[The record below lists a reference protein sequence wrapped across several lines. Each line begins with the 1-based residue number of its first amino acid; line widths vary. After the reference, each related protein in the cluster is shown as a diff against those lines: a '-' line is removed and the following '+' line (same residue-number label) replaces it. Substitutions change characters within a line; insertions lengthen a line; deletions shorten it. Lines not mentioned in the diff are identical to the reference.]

1 MRILVYSRVFFLEQ
15 ITLPCRFILIKL
27 FVNKYPPPSFLLFSQ
42 EIRQALLTVLFLED
56 MNLSEVSTVL
66 LHAKQTQGLSFAQI
80 GEKLGRDE
88 VWVAALFYGQ
98 ASVADENELKK
109 LSAALQLNLTAEQ
122 IYQLTHPPF
131 KGSILPSF
139 PPTDPLL
146 YRFHEILAQYGV
158 PMKEVIHEKFGD
170 GIMSAVDFT
179 VKIEKD
185 EKIPEAPRVNITM
198 SGKFLPYKRW

>member
-1 MRILVYSRVFFLEQ
+1 MNVSQVSKQ
-15 ITLPCRFILIKL
+15 
-27 FVNKYPPPSFLLFSQ
+27 LLDAKR
-42 EIRQALLTVLFLED
+42 EKNLT
-56 MNLSEVSTVL
+56 
-66 LHAKQTQGLSFAQI
+66 FADI
-80 GEKLGRDE
+80 GQKLGRDE

-98 ASVADENELKK
+98 ASFPDDQECKK
-109 LSAALQLNLTAEQ
+109 LLDILGLNLSSED
-122 IYQLTHPPF
+122 IHILTHSPF
-131 KGSILPSF
+131 KGSLLPSL

-146 YRFHEILAQYGV
+146 YRFHEMFLQYGV

-185 EKIPEAPRVNITM
+185 ETIKEAPRVNINM